1 MSQSGFPIFIDQGGC
16 LLHAFSI
23 DGSAVTATSSA
34 DGLDGRGS
42 MFCDISDAANIQTVV
57 FKNAMVAAYVFLEPL
72 TANGACTMAPTTNA
86 GGAVTGFTL
95 TGLERDDNTTGL
107 ADQSW
112 NVVVMEFKTD
122 IFVN

>member
-1 MSQSGFPIFIDQGGC
+1 MSQSGFPTFMDQGGSI
-16 LLHAFSI
+16 LHAFAI

-34 DGLDGRGS
+34 DGLDGRGA
-42 MFCDISDAANIQTVV
+42 MLCDISDAANIQTVV
-57 FKNAMVAAYVFLEPL
+57 FKSTMTEAYVFLEPL
-72 TANGACTMAPTTNA
+72 TANGACTLALTTNT

-112 NVVVMEFKTD
+112 NVFVIEYKTD
-122 IFVN
+122 LFVN